1 MLRPSHIGAHAAHAT
16 TTASSRTGAP
26 AARSSRS
33 CALCQHPS
41 KLAPRHRLTRRSA
54 QESRELTMRGATKVQ
69 AVAAAPPVAA
79 YPTAQPAAQP
89 APVSTMGKGP

>member
-1 MLRPSHIGAHAAHAT
+1 MRMLPMLPMRQRLRHHVLVHLLRAHPGRVPSAN
-16 TTASSRTGAP
+16 
-26 AARSSRS
+26 
-33 CALCQHPS
+33 HPS
-41 KLAPRHRLTRRSA
+41 KPAPRHRLTRRSA

-79 YPTAQPAAQP
+79 YPTAQPVAQP